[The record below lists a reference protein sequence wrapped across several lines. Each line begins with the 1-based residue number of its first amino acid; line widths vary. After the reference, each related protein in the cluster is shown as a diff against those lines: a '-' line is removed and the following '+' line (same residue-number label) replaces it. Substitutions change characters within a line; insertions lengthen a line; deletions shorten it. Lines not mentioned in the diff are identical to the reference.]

1 MKMLVISAYPSS
13 LVNFRGDL
21 LKRLSKNGVDVTAL
35 SSGASDSEVK
45 EILNIAD
52 HYEDYKV
59 SRNGINPIEDVF
71 VILRFMRL
79 YLKLKPDCILAYTI
93 KPVVF
98 GSIAARLIGF
108 KNFNALITG
117 LGFGFQKGGWKKNIL
132 VGIVT
137 FLYRFALKSAR
148 TVTFQNKDNLN
159 YFVEN
164 NIVDKDKCF
173 LVNGSGV
180 NLERFTPSEKQVSS
194 SKFLLI
200 ARLLGDKGIREY
212 AHAAELT
219 KMKHPHAEFHLVG
232 PEDPSPNGISHE
244 EVMEWHKQGA
254 IVYHGA
260 QSDVRPFI
268 AETGVFVLPS
278 YHEGLPRTVL
288 EAMAMAKPILTTDV
302 PGCRETV
309 VNNDNGWLVE
319 KENAEAL
326 SEKMC
331 WFIENEERSLEMG
344 QRSLEIAKNK
354 FDVHTVNKEL
364 LTILKVGDEKAI

>member
-21 LKRLSKNGVDVTAL
+21 LRRLSNNGVSVTAL
-35 SSGASDSEVK
+35 SSGASESEIK
-45 EILNIAD
+45 EILAVAE
-52 HYEDYKV
+52 HYQDYKV
-59 SRNGINPIEDVF
+59 SRNGINPIEDIF
-71 VILRFMRL
+71 VIFSFVRL
-79 YLKLKPDCILAYTI
+79 YLKLKPDSIFAYTI
-93 KPVVF
+93 KPVIF
-98 GSIAARLIGF
+98 GSIAARLTGI

-117 LGFGFQKGGWKKNIL
+117 LGFGFQKGSWKKNVL

-137 FLYRFALKSAR
+137 FLYRFALKNAR
-148 TVTFQNKDNLN
+148 TVTFQNKDNLD
-159 YFVEN
+159 YFIKN
-164 NIVDKDKCF
+164 KIVDKSKCF

-180 NLERFTPSEKQVSS
+180 NLERFTPAEKQTSS

-212 AHAAELT
+212 ARAAELT
-219 KMKHPHAEFHLVG
+219 QVKYPGAEFHLVG
-232 PEDPSPNGISHE
+232 PEDPSPNGINHE
-244 EVMEWHKQGA
+244 EVMKWHNQGTV
-254 IVYHGA
+254 VYHGA

-319 KENAEAL
+319 KANAEAL

-331 WFIENEERSLEMG
+331 WFIENEQRSLDMG
-344 QRSLEIAKNK
+344 QRSLEMAKNK
-354 FDVHTVNKEL
+354 FDVHKVNADL
-364 LTILKVGDEKAI
+364 LKILKVRDEETV